1 MSADPSVDDAGN
13 SNGNASSSVDDVG
26 NSTGSVE
33 KNVEISW
40 FGALCDDDYE
50 FLGVPDPALQSS
62 WEHCSNIV
70 TTADRLGYDNVLL
83 PSGYQLGID
92 STSFAAAIA
101 THTEQIQLLLAV
113 RMGEMWL
120 PQLARQIAT
129 IDQMAGGRLT
139 VNIISSDIPGAPLE
153 SAPRY
158 QRTREWMTVLRALL
172 NGESIEFQGQFV
184 QLSVEPPRMRTVSGK
199 CPPFYFGGFSPAAK
213 DTAAQHADVFLTWP
227 DTVSGV
233 ADTVADMK
241 VQAAAYD
248 RELKYG
254 LRAHVI
260 VRETEA
266 EARAAADR
274 LLSKLDADEGEKIR
288 QKSLDTASAGVARQ
302 NELRDSAEDDG
313 FVEENLWTGVGRA
326 RSGAGA
332 AIVGDPD
339 QVLAKLRAYQ
349 SVGVGAFI
357 LSGYTHAAEADLFAK
372 YVLPNI
378 NHGPLYEGSST

>member
-1 MSADPSVDDAGN
+1 MSNQAHE
-13 SNGNASSSVDDVG
+13 GNASKRSGQGISG
-26 NSTGSVE
+26 GSPERNS
-33 KNVEISW
+33 VEISW

-50 FLGVPDPALQSS
+50 FLGVPEDHLKSS
-62 WEHCSNIV
+62 WSHCSHIV
-70 TTADRLGYDNVLL
+70 RTADQLGYDNVLL
-83 PSGYQLGID
+83 PSGYQLGMD

-101 THTEQIQLLLAV
+101 THTSQIQLLLAV

-120 PQLARQIAT
+120 PQLARQLAT
-129 IDQMAGGRLT
+129 IDQMATGRLT

-172 NGESIEFQGQFV
+172 NGQSVDFSGEFV
-184 QLSVEPPRMRTVSGK
+184 QLQIDPPRMRTVSGK

-213 DTAAQHADVFLTWP
+213 DTAAEHADVFLTWP
-227 DTVSGV
+227 DTVAGV
-233 ADTVADMK
+233 AETVADMRA
-241 VQAAAYD
+241 QAASYE

-266 EARAAADR
+266 EARQAAER
-274 LLSKLDADEGEKIR
+274 LLSKLDDDTGESIR
-288 QKSLDTASAGVARQ
+288 QKSLDTKSAGVARQ
-302 NELRDSAEDDG
+302 NELRDSSSDDG

-349 SVGVGAFI
+349 DIGIGAFI

-378 NHGPLYEGSST
+378 EHGPLYEGSST